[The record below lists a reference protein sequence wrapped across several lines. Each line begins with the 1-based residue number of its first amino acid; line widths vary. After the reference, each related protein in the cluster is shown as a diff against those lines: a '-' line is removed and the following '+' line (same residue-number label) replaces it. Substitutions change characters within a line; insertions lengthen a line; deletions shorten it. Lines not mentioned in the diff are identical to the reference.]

1 LKIKQFEA
9 KTEKQAMLQV
19 KEEFGKEALIV
30 SVKNIKPK
38 GVFKL
43 FKSPCVQVTAA
54 LDERNI
60 SATKENL
67 NIEDFKKNIAI
78 KNDNIYNSTTSQN
91 IQDKISKIEEI
102 INNNTKDSNRLII
115 NENEQIS
122 NKNIPLIEL
131 IYKQLTE
138 NEVDEKV
145 ANKIMMGLNDSLA
158 KGNIKMN
165 DVISIIYKRIIDELG
180 NIETIDISNK
190 KPKVIVFVGP
200 TGVGKTTTIAKLAS
214 HYSMDKEQNIGL
226 ITADTYR
233 IAAVEQLRT
242 YANILNIPVEVV
254 YSNEEIESAIER
266 FRDKDLIFIDTA
278 GRSHR
283 NEEQQ
288 AEIEKLLQSIPDK
301 EVYLVLSITTKYNDL
316 IRITEIYNQMTDYK
330 VIFTKLDESQCVGN
344 ILNIKDKIDAKLSY
358 VTFGQNVP
366 DDIIEVNPHEIAKS
380 ILGGQ

>member
-1 LKIKQFEA
+1 MKIKQFEA

-38 GVFKL
+38 GLFKL

-60 SATKENL
+60 SATRENL
-67 NIEDFKKNIAI
+67 TLEDIKKDITT
-78 KNDNIYNSTTSQN
+78 KSENIYNSTSSQN
-91 IQDKISKIEEI
+91 LQDKISKIEDI
-102 INNNTKDSNRLII
+102 INIHSKDSNRLII
-115 NENEQIS
+115 SEHEQIS

-145 ANKIMMGLNDSLA
+145 ANKIMLGLNDSLT
-158 KGNIKMN
+158 KGSIKMN
-165 DVISIIYKRIIDELG
+165 DLISIIYKRIIDELG
-180 NIETIDISNK
+180 NIETIDINPQ
-190 KPKVIVFVGP
+190 KPRIVVFVGP

-214 HYSMDKEQNIGL
+214 HYSMNKEQNIGL

-254 YSNEEIESAIER
+254 YSNEEIEPAIER

-278 GRSHR
+278 GRSHK
-283 NEEQQ
+283 NKEQQ
-288 AEIEKLLQSIPDK
+288 ADIENLLQLIPDK

-316 IRITEIYNQMTDYK
+316 IRITEIYKEMTNFK

-344 ILNIKDKIDAKLSY
+344 ILNIKDRIDANLSY